1 MGKVYFGQEEADHIF
16 EELIVLD
23 MDLDEDPLAFG
34 PKRLN
39 NKIALVRGMLSRCE
53 RVYLDVSQQLHAMKR
68 SLKIETLTLD
78 LAKKNLFANDPETR
92 AGKSVSDR
100 EAIAAGKL
108 HTEMMEV
115 HDLEMAVE
123 SLSAV
128 WMAIK
133 TKRADLKDIEG
144 RLKDQFRL
152 CQEEIGLGSRWGSR
166 AIGDFDLTPGIAD
179 QTEISNVTDLL
190 QGVDEEIHLG
200 KAEGT
205 WEDPPE
211 AEVDGDVDISVSE
224 EEKLVLGETKIE
236 ETEIEDTSETAEKAV
251 DAVEDDLDLETLL
264 PPTTTPEELDAFMNQ
279 ELVEP
284 PKKKAQSKK
293 MEVVEDD
300 GLEDILATF
309 EKE

>member
-1 MGKVYFGQEEADHIF
+1 MSNVYFGQEEADHIF

-23 MDLDEDPLAFG
+23 MELDEDPLSFG

-53 RVYLDVSQQLHAMKR
+53 RVFLDVSQQLHAMKR
-68 SLKIETLTLD
+68 SLKIDTLKLD

-108 HTEMMEV
+108 QQELMDV

-128 WMAIK
+128 WMAVK

-166 AIGDFDLTPGIAD
+166 AVGDIDLTPGIAD
-179 QTEISNVTDLL
+179 QTEIANVTDLL
-190 QGVDEEIHLG
+190 QGMDAEIHLG

-205 WEDPPE
+205 WEDPDETGEGPE
-211 AEVDGDVDISVSE
+211 IGPEIGVEKTFDKETVIGIPTTENLDV
-224 EEKLVLGETKIE
+224 
-236 ETEIEDTSETAEKAV
+236 
-251 DAVEDDLDLETLL
+251 ETLL
-264 PPTTTPEELDAFMNQ
+264 PPTTTSEELDVFMNQ
-279 ELVEP
+279 DLVEP
-284 PKKKAQSKK
+284 PKKKVKSKK
-293 MEVVEDD
+293 MEVVEDSSF
-300 GLEDILATF
+300 EDILATF

>member
-1 MGKVYFGQEEADHIF
+1 MSNVYFGQEEADHIF
-16 EELIVLD
+16 EELIDLD
-23 MDLDEDPLAFG
+23 MELDEDPLAFG
-34 PKRLN
+34 PKRIN

-53 RVYLDVSQQLHAMKR
+53 RVFLDVSQQLHAMKR
-68 SLKIETLTLD
+68 SLKIDTLTLD
-78 LAKKNLFANDPETR
+78 LARKNLFANDPETR
-92 AGKSVSDR
+92 AGKSVADR

-108 HTEMMEV
+108 QQEMMTV
-115 HDLEMAVE
+115 HDLEMAVD

-128 WMAIK
+128 WMAVK

-166 AIGDFDLTPGIAD
+166 VVGELDLTPGIAD

-190 QGVDEEIHLG
+190 QGLDDEIHLG

-211 AEVDGDVDISVSE
+211 PE
-224 EEKLVLGETKIE
+224 EETEEDAKVEVSVFEETVIE
-236 ETEIEDTSETAEKAV
+236 ETVVEDVGELAGKAV
-251 DAVEDDLDLETLL
+251 DAIEEDMDVETLL

-284 PKKKAQSKK
+284 PKLKVKSKK
-293 MEVVEDD
+293 MEVVEDE